1 MSENSEVFYTG
12 LYTFGGGFI
21 LAVLALAYKS
31 KCEKVKCCWGCCEI
45 DRAVEIELQEDLK
58 QIDRFQDPANEV

>member
-1 MSENSEVFYTG
+1 MVEVSEIFWTS
-12 LYTFGGGFI
+12 LYTFSGGFI

-45 DRAVEIELQEDLK
+45 DRAVQIELQEDLK
-58 QIDRFQDPANEV
+58 QIEKFHDVNNDV